1 MIRGEVKLAILASP
15 CTLGAGVYNYWMTL
29 TKALQ
34 RSGIDTRL
42 MLGHEASDD
51 FRTPDLTLGIH
62 SAQWVRDDFIHL
74 VDNEKFTHI
83 ITSIPQSDIFFDWVG
98 RRRAAR
104 PWFVFA
110 HGQPFPVSGQTG
122 HLKTMAWRNAWK
134 RSARH
139 ADGVLAV
146 SRKVAENV
154 EFWTG
159 RRPSIV
165 PPIAPSISRDIS
177 TNMLENIGFVGRL
190 SYEKDPML
198 FGAIASRMPDFKFHV
213 FGTGDL
219 LGEMRTSGKHLH
231 FHGVVRAQERIYSR
245 LQMVLITSRSE
256 GLPLVVLEA
265 AAYGVVP
272 LCADVGGI
280 REAIHPSL
288 RGQLLIREDQR
299 LQPSVWEDRVRS
311 INSDGGLRQARD
323 LQTQWVREHYGEDV
337 IVQAMQ
343 QGLGL

>member
-1 MIRGEVKLAILASP
+1 
-15 CTLGAGVYNYWMTL
+15 
-29 TKALQ
+29 
-34 RSGIDTRL
+34 

-51 FRTPDLTLGIH
+51 FRTPDLALDLR
-62 SAQWVRDDFIHL
+62 SAQWVRSDFIQL
-74 VDNEKFTHI
+74 VAKEQFTHI

-110 HGQPFPVSGQTG
+110 HGQPFPVAGQAP
-122 HLKTMAWRNAWK
+122 HLKAVAWRNAWR

-146 SRKVAENV
+146 SRKIAENV

-159 RRPSIV
+159 RRPFVV
-165 PPIAPSISRDIS
+165 PPIAPSIDRNIS
-177 TNMLENIGFVGRL
+177 TNALENVGFVGRL

-213 FGTGDL
+213 FGTGHL
-219 LGEMRTSGKHLH
+219 LGEMRTWGKHLH
-231 FHGVVRAQERIYSR
+231 FHGFVRAQERIYSR

-288 RGQLLIREDQR
+288 RSQLLIPEDQR
-299 LQPSVWEDRVRS
+299 SRPSVWEHRVRS
-311 INSDGGLRQARD
+311 INSVEGLQRARD
-323 LQTQWVREHYGEDV
+323 LQSQWVREHYGEDV
-337 IVQAMQ
+337 SVQAMR